1 MKAQTLFF
9 VALLAAMPLFAKPK
23 VNVRVEV
30 NEGVGRDRVQDS
42 ISKGQVTT
50 SNALV
55 ATVWFLN
62 VTVTKDDILYRG
74 GGGPSDKAEAVA
86 KGNGQWCITGDAP
99 LDVNGEYEGTLDG
112 TSLEVQVPGKNG
124 KIKKLHFEVF
134 DHKWRKLA
142 DL

>member
-1 MKAQTLFF
+1 VKAQTLFI
-9 VALLAAMPLFAKPK
+9 VALLAATPLFAKPK
-23 VNVRVEV
+23 VNVQVKV
-30 NEGVGRDRVQDS
+30 NEGAGRDRVQDS
-42 ISKGQVTT
+42 ISKGQGTT

-62 VTVTKDDILYRG
+62 VTVT
-74 GGGPSDKAEAVA
+74 SDNAEAVA

-99 LDVNGEYEGTLDG
+99 LDVNGEYEGMLDG
-112 TSLEVQVPGKNG
+112 TSLDVQVPGKNG
-124 KIKKLHFEVF
+124 KIKKLHFDVF